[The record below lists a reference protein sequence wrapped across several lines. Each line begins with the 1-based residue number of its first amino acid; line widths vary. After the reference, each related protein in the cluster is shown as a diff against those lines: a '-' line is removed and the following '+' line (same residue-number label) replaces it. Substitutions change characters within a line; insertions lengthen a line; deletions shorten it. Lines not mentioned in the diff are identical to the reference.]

1 MLELLAESLA
11 IGWTSMIGIYWIC
24 LIVGGGLVLISVLS
38 GHHGGD
44 AHAGFSDVGD
54 VGHVGDFET
63 PDLHLETD
71 ALHATDAAHGDIG
84 ADAADAA
91 ASGTE
96 LSQWLSLR
104 FAIFFAAI
112 FGAVGVVL
120 SYMTDLPSP
129 WILGI
134 SGLGGFGVG
143 QAVQQTMVYVR
154 RTSGDSSTRPQD
166 YVDKL
171 ARVTIPI
178 EPPHKGEI
186 ALQVR
191 GTQRYIPAV
200 SCGARQQYS
209 QGEEVVVVTYRAGV
223 AEIIGRDECS

>member
-11 IGWTSMIGIYWIC
+11 IGWTSMIGVYWIC

-44 AHAGFSDVGD
+44 AHAGISDVGD
-54 VGHVGDFET
+54 VGHVGDFEA
-63 PDLHLETD
+63 PDMHFDTD
-71 ALHATDAAHGDIG
+71 ALHATDAAHVDLG
-84 ADAADAA
+84 ADATDATA
-91 ASGTE
+91 AGAE

-104 FAIFFAAI
+104 FAIYFAAI

-120 SYMTDLPSP
+120 HSMTDISAP
-129 WILGI
+129 WILGLA
-134 SGLGGFGVG
+134 GLGGFGVG

-178 EPPHKGEI
+178 EPPEKGEI

-191 GTQRYIPAV
+191 GTRRYISAA
-200 SCGARQQYS
+200 SCGKKQQY
-209 QGEEVVVVTYRAGV
+209 QKGEEVVVVNYRAGV
-223 AEIIGRDECS
+223 AEVIGRDECV